1 MDSRRIFLGAILPI
15 PLYILGSGL
24 FALPSLIRNSED
36 LGIVVLLWF
45 GYGILIMGIPSIL
58 YSVAIEFLRAKE
70 NASLPIRMVLGA
82 VMGFVAG
89 SIMFLWSPQ
98 LVVLYTMSLP
108 GAAIGGIIPLI
119 MSAINKKENKA
130 CEATR
135 DNVLL

>member
-15 PLYILGSGL
+15 PLYIFGSAL
-24 FALPSLIRNSED
+24 FALPSLIRNSGD
-36 LGIVVLLWF
+36 LGIIVLLWF

-89 SIMFLWSPQ
+89 SIMYLWSPQ

-119 MSAINKKENKA
+119 LSAFNKENKS
-130 CEATR
+130 EMATPR
-135 DNVLL
+135 KPSD

>member
-15 PLYILGSGL
+15 PLYILGSAL
-24 FALPSLIRNSED
+24 FALPSLIRNSGD
-36 LGIVVLLWF
+36 LGIIGLLWF
-45 GYGILIMGIPSIL
+45 VYGILIMGIPSIL

-89 SIMFLWSPQ
+89 SIMLLWSPQ

-119 MSAINKKENKA
+119 LSAFNKENKS
-130 CEATR
+130 EMTTPR
-135 DNVLL
+135 KPSD